1 MSSFSMP
8 QKEQIFSK
16 RCQVQESIQNDETEE
31 AEKHSAAYG
40 LCKLKLKFVYE
51 KWEQKVTFIG
61 FYSFGT

>member
-40 LCKLKLKFVYE
+40 LCKLKLKSVYE
-51 KWEQKVTFIG
+51 K
-61 FYSFGT
+61 